1 MVSVVVPNYCH
12 SRYLKQRLDS
22 VLAQTYTDFELIIL
36 DDASPD
42 DGASQE
48 IIEEYRSNPH
58 VSYIVYNDQNSGSTF
73 KQWHKGFEL
82 AKGEYIWIAESDD
95 YCEQTFLE
103 EVMACYEKFPQ
114 SVVVTSRSV
123 SVDENSKEI
132 YPRDHYSCSAVS
144 YDGKTFIKEKLLC
157 SNFYVTNA
165 SSVVFKKDVAT
176 SLPLIYMD
184 YKASGDRL
192 FWILMA
198 ERGDM
203 TLLDLPLNYFRQHQN
218 KVSPRRE
225 LDGTQCRENY
235 RICQYMHNKGYVPF
249 IYRCQEF
256 VYYWSYMQGAHF
268 ASEDLRQ
275 ELINLWFPSKLL
287 YNKFTYSLAYRLVQ
301 FTIGKGL
308 YL

>member
-22 VLAQTYTDFELIIL
+22 VLAQTYTKFELIIL

-42 DGASQE
+42 NGASRE
-48 IIEEYRSNPH
+48 IIEGYRSNSH

-235 RICQYMHNKGYVPF
+235 RICQYMHKNGYVPF

-275 ELINLWFPSKLL
+275 ELINLWFPSRLL
-287 YNKFTYSLAYRLVQ
+287 YNIFTYRLAYRLVQ